1 MTATLRELAQAA
13 TPKPWTVTGTAAK
26 PHWYV
31 SSPECLVHGPALVR
45 EHDTVQENIDRWVT
59 DARFIAAARNEVE
72 ALLDQLDAAQ
82 EALRLADAALLTL
95 LAMSQSVT
103 VEAVSA
109 DDVVALDAAIQAARA
124 RQEEP

>member
-1 MTATLRELAQAA
+1 MTASASALSTLRELAQAA
-13 TPKPWTVTGTAAK
+13 TPGPWMVTGTAAK

-45 EHDTVQENIDRWVT
+45 EADTVQENIDRRFA

-82 EALRLADAALLTL
+82 DALQLADAALL
-95 LAMSQSVT
+95 AYKAQAEFWVP
-103 VEAVSA
+103 EA
-109 DDVVALDAAIQAARA
+109 DAAIAAARA